1 MLRVPNPRDRE
12 IEKERGRERD
22 RSDSTNSSRDGLTF
36 AVPSFA
42 SKWYLSNLL
51 DVKTDEDEEMGGET
65 RMRGS

>member
-12 IEKERGRERD
+12 IEKERGRE

-65 RMRGS
+65 RVRGS

>member
-12 IEKERGRERD
+12 IEKERSRERG
-22 RSDSTNSSRDGLTF
+22 DSTNSSRDGLTF

-65 RMRGS
+65 RVRGS